1 MSFREKVGLLSV
13 EEAKR
18 LNKLIEEITQEVK

>member
-18 LNKLIEEITQEVK
+18 LNQLVKEITKEE